1 MDRKPRL
8 FKNIELFKEWTESN
22 FIVSFQLNH
31 RRVALTTGRYTMKL
45 LFKVIVVTVISTF
58 PFTTNA
64 GTYLDLQ
71 KALLFKQHG
80 QYGKAYPI
88 LLQLAEN
95 DYVRAQ
101 MELADMY
108 LMGHGVM
115 KNNDE
120 AIYWACR
127 AAQSGEYRALKFRIK
142 LALKTTS
149 ETYQPRQ
156 CSSLD

>member
-1 MDRKPRL
+1 M
-8 FKNIELFKEWTESN
+8 
-22 FIVSFQLNH
+22 
-31 RRVALTTGRYTMKL
+31 TGRYIMRL
-45 LFKVIVVTVISTF
+45 LLKVIVFTMIISF
-58 PFTTNA
+58 PFSTNA

-71 KALLFKQHG
+71 RALVFKQHA

-95 DYVRAQ
+95 EFVQAQ

-108 LMGHGVM
+108 VMGHGIM

-142 LALKTTS
+142 LALRTTS
-149 ETYQPRQ
+149 DTYQPKQ
-156 CSSLD
+156 CSQVMN